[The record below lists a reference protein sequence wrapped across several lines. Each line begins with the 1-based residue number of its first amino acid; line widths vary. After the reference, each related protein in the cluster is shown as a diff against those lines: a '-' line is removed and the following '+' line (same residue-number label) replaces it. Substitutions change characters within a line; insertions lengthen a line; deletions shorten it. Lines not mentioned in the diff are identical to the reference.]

1 MSEIASPM
9 QYWIHH
15 HQHKGK
21 PIERALVNQGW
32 VYSQTPD
39 IALFDI
45 ARSKPIERR
54 FRRGGAALV
63 VYPHTAIAGW
73 WYDGILD
80 PPIGFDAILVV
91 GEGQEEVQKIIT
103 PNIRIETIGWSYCPI
118 LPFQK
123 PKAVNR
129 ILFAPIHPNG
139 NRLRQEAKDTNARVY
154 KRLLSLPDAEIVV
167 RVLGN
172 LDDNGLWQSSRAI
185 IKGGNPDGSYE
196 DIDSADLVVAEGMYL
211 SLAVARGKPSIG
223 MNQHVAQKVNQN
235 GRVPKRWDEY
245 NNLQAYPIDFD
256 DADLPELVDRALDES
271 QVSNWK
277 KRFIGEQLQPEHL
290 SDLLK
295 DIRSEHAR

>member
-21 PIERALVNQGW
+21 PIEDALIDQGW
-32 VYSQTPD
+32 VYSQAPD
-39 IALFDI
+39 VALFDI
-45 ARSKPIERR
+45 ARNKPIERR
-54 FRRGGAALV
+54 FRRGGATLV
-63 VYPHTAIAGW
+63 TYPHTAIAGW
-73 WYDGILD
+73 WYDGILE
-80 PPIGFDAILVV
+80 PPNGFSAILAI
-91 GEGQEEVQKIIT
+91 GEGQKEVQKIIT

-196 DIDSADLVVAEGMYL
+196 DIDAADLVVAEGMYL

-223 MNQHVAQKVNQN
+223 MNQHVTQKVNQN

-245 NNLQAYPIDFD
+245 NSLQAYPIDFD
-256 DADLPELVDRALDES
+256 DADLPELIDKALDES
-271 QVSNWK
+271 RVSEWK
-277 KRFIGEQLQPEHL
+277 QRFIGQQLQPEYL